1 MKVFRDIKNC
11 KINNPVVTLGSF
23 DGVHLGHL
31 KVLDRLNQI
40 TKEVGG
46 ESVIFTF
53 YPHPRQVLYPNE
65 PQMKLLNTMEE
76 KISLLEKAGVDNI
89 IFYPFT
95 KEFANLS
102 YEEFVKDILIGE
114 LGMKHLVVGYDHHFG
129 KDREGDF
136 DSLNEMAKKNNFT
149 IVKES
154 AFDINHINISSTK
167 IRNALKIGDVKTAS
181 IYLNY
186 NYTIEGKVVEGCQLG
201 RTLGFPTANL
211 ELLNDNK
218 LIPTTGV
225 YAVYIDIEGKRYKGM
240 LNIGLRP
247 TVSKNSSLS
256 IEVNIFDFDREIY
269 GETVRLYF
277 VERIRGERKF
287 ENIEELKNHLCIDKR
302 RILKIL
308 EE

>member
-31 KVLDRLNQI
+31 KVLDRLKQI
-40 TKEVGG
+40 SKTVGG

-65 PQMKLLNTMEE
+65 PQMKLLNTMDE
-76 KISLLEKAGVDNI
+76 KIYLLEKAGVDNI

-102 YEEFVKDILIGE
+102 YEEFVKEILIGE

-136 DSLNEMAKKNNFT
+136 DSLNKMAKDSGFT

-181 IYLNY
+181 VYLDY
-186 NYTIEGKVVEGCQLG
+186 NYTVEGKVVEGCQLG

-211 ELLNDNK
+211 DILSENK

-225 YAVYIDIEGKRYKGM
+225 YAVYIDFEGKRYKGM

-247 TVSKNSSLS
+247 TVSKTSSLS

-269 GETVRLYF
+269 GKPIRLFF

-287 ENIEELKNHLCIDKR
+287 ENIDELKKHLHIDKR

-308 EE
+308 E